1 MRHTLLATRR
11 DKPRGKSNLRRE
23 DSQVEGVRRCDF
35 FPAQNFF
42 YTEQDFNVLG
52 PIMVQLFVPSVPFCG
67 LVSHPYRA
75 VSISY
80 RWSLHFHGG
89 NTGSN
94 PVGDAKIPKKLH
106 ATGVVGSC
114 NRM

>member
-80 RWSLHFHGG
+80 RWSLHF
-89 NTGSN
+89 TA
-94 PVGDAKIPKKLH
+94 VTRVQIPSGTPNLFKHLQQMPH
-106 ATGVVGSC
+106 STFFV
-114 NRM
+114 R